1 VSQARFLEEAEAEF
15 LKEVQYYANVQAS
28 GAERF
33 RAAIEEAT
41 ARALAF
47 PMAGLSYLARTRRV
61 FVKGYPF
68 FLVYRPEAAG
78 VVVLAVVHESRRPG
92 YWMSR
97 AR

>member
-1 VSQARFLEEAEAEF
+1 MKQARFLEEAEAEF
-15 LKEVQYYANVQAS
+15 LKEVEYYAKVQAS
-28 GAERF
+28 GADRF

-47 PMAGLSYLARTRRV
+47 PIAGLTYLAGTRRV

-68 FLVYRPEAAG
+68 FIVYEPEPEG
-78 VVVLAVVHESRRPG
+78 VVVIAVVHEARRPS
-92 YWMSR
+92 YWQSR